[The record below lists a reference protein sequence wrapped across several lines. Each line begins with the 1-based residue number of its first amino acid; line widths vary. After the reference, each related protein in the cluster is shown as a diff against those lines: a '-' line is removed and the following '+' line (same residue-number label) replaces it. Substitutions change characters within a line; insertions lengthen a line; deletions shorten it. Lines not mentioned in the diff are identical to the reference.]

1 MLSGQERFFAA
12 EMVREGLTPPVRWC
26 APSFSQWCAPLP
38 LQVREAI
45 FGQYQQEVPY
55 SCEVVVT
62 SFKEADAVIRVQADI
77 HVAAESQKGIVIGK
91 GGKAL
96 KAVGTKARTAME
108 AFFGKK
114 VFLESRVKV
123 SKSWRDDKRAL
134 TSFGYLD

>member
-1 MLSGQERFFAA
+1 MICCSLFRDVRRVLSGQERFFAA
-12 EMVREGLTPPVRWC
+12 EM
-26 APSFSQWCAPLP
+26 
-38 LQVREAI
+38 VREAI

>member
-12 EMVREGLTPPVRWC
+12 EM
-26 APSFSQWCAPLP
+26 
-38 LQVREAI
+38 VREAI